1 MMPFT
6 LERPATLRDALRAD
20 AEFIAG
26 GTDMIQLMQEDVR
39 RPSRLVDLTG
49 VLPSGVLFR
58 RDRAQIG
65 AGTTMEEAATY
76 APLADAAPAVTE
88 ALLESASPQVRNL
101 ATMGGNL
108 LQRTRCGYYRDSG
121 VSECNKRRPGS
132 GCAAI
137 GGENRILAV
146 LGTSEQCIATQPS
159 DLAVALL
166 ALCAELDIAGPD
178 GARHIPLAELH
189 RTYADHPEIETTL
202 KPGEVITAIEIP
214 PDAAAANSVYLK
226 VRDRASFEWALLSA
240 AVGLE
245 VQSGKISQARIAMGG
260 VGTKP
265 WRMANVEEALRGCPP
280 EREAIAHAAS
290 LATEGARGWGHNDF
304 KIAQMPRVLARAIE
318 LAAAKAGKAA

>member
-1 MMPFT
+1 MMPFI
-6 LERPATLRDALRAD
+6 LDRPTSLRDALRPD
-20 AEFIAG
+20 ARFIAG
-26 GTDMIQLMQEDVR
+26 GTDMVQLMQENICH
-39 RPSRLVDLTG
+39 PSHLVDLSG
-49 VLPSGVLFR
+49 VLPSGILVGH
-58 RDRAQIG
+58 DRIRID
-65 AGTTMEEAATY
+65 AGTTMEEAATHP
-76 APLADAAPAVTE
+76 ALADAAPAVTA

-108 LQRTRCGYYRDSG
+108 LQRTRCGYFRDAG
-121 VSECNKRRPGS
+121 VQNCNKRNPGS

-166 ALCAELDIAGPD
+166 ALRAELDLAGPD
-178 GARHIPLAELH
+178 GARHIPLADLH
-189 RTYADHPEIETTL
+189 LTYAEHPEIETRL

-214 PDAAAANSVYLK
+214 LDAAAAHSVYLK
-226 VRDRASFEWALLSA
+226 VRDRAAFEWALLSA

-245 VQSGKISQARIAMGG
+245 IENGRIAQARVAMGG

-265 WRMANVEEALRGCPP
+265 WHMKQVEDALCGSAPEA
-280 EREAIAHAAS
+280 EAIARAAA

-304 KIAQMPRVLARAIE
+304 KIAMMPRVLARAIA
-318 LAAAKAGKAA
+318 LAAGAAA